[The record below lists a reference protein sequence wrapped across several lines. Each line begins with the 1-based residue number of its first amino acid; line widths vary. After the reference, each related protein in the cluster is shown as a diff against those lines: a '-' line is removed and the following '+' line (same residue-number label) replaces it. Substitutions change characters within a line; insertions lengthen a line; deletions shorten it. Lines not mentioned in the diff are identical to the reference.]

1 MAGVLMTDTNVI
13 PLRPRAD
20 APVQTI
26 LSLRRAALEGGAGM
40 EAARRADREAK
51 LRGDIAAAEVLEA
64 YKINLRAVDAETRA
78 EWATRIREAVRM
90 LEAVGA
96 EVKRAE
102 VLPSSVMLFQLTGIL
117 EAEAAR
123 LDPVCDLP
131 EGA

>member
-1 MAGVLMTDTNVI
+1 MDIGPAGK
-13 PLRPRAD
+13 
-20 APVQTI
+20 
-26 LSLRRAALEGGAGM
+26 AGM

-51 LRGDIAAAEVLEA
+51 LRGDIAAAEVVEA